1 MQPRGSSMVND
12 TPTTNA
18 RSAPINVNADWI
30 KPFADAPAKFYA
42 GVCKEALSRTASR
55 LQVQADYI
63 KMLAEC
69 DTPYGLM
76 ACNYEFLQR
85 SAAIWFQETENT
97 FEPLRR
103 FPADTLLRDL
113 SDQK

>member
-1 MQPRGSSMVND
+1 MVND
-12 TPTTNA
+12 IPTTTA
-18 RSAPINVNADWI
+18 RSAPITVDANWI
-30 KPFADAPAKFYA
+30 KPFADAPARFYA
-42 GVCKEALSRTASR
+42 GVCKEALSRTANR

-69 DTPYGLM
+69 DTPFRLL

-85 SAAIWFQETENT
+85 SAAIWFQEVGNT

-103 FPADTLLRDL
+103 FA
-113 SDQK
+113 SDASLKNQSAQK